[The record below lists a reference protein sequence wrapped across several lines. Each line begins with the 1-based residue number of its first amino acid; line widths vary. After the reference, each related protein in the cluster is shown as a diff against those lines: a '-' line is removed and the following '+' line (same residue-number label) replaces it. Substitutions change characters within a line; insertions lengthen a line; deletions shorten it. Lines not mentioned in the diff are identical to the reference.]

1 MRYYTIEVKEK
12 TWEEIEKISEIKK
25 ITPNQLIGN
34 YIEKGV
40 KEDYL
45 ATFLDD

>member
-12 TWEEIEKISEIKK
+12 TWEELEKISEIKN

-34 YIEKGV
+34 YREKGV

-45 ATFLDD
+45 ATIVND